1 MKIFSAVLKLQSGH
15 DFRRKSFKGHNSINN
30 VGGFTVLVLYKLP
43 DGALY
48 LYKVSWK
55 YSRL

>member
-1 MKIFSAVLKLQSGH
+1 MKIFLAVLKLQSGH
-15 DFRRKSFKGHNSINN
+15 DFRRKSYKGHNSENN

-48 LYKVSWK
+48 LYKVS
-55 YSRL
+55 